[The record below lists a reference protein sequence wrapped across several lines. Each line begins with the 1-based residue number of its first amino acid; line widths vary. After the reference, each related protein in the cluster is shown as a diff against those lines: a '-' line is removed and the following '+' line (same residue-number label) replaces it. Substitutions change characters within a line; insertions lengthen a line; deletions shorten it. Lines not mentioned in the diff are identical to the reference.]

1 MEVCYHKT
9 RPPPIYMVP
18 LLTTPCLAPASF
30 AIIGIALL
38 MAFSGSLRQT
48 VTESHKIGRGLLTEF
63 ITTPI
68 KMFLHWDSFRSKIP
82 SVVPAED
89 SAMRK
94 RFDQYLGYSHN
105 RTQFE
110 EDFWQR
116 RQVERSPLEE
126 LERRKR
132 KRVKSMSKANGWGE
146 ALAEKVRRVSEGGLN
161 V

>member
-1 MEVCYHKT
+1 M
-9 RPPPIYMVP
+9 
-18 LLTTPCLAPASF
+18 LTNPFPAPASF

-48 VTESHKIGRGLLTEF
+48 VAKSHKISRGLWREF
-63 ITTPI
+63 ISNPV
-68 KMFLHWDSFRSKIP
+68 KMFFQWENFKSKIP
-82 SVVPAED
+82 SVVPAGD
-89 SAMRK
+89 SAIRK
-94 RFDQYLGYSHN
+94 RFDQYLGYSIR

>member
-1 MEVCYHKT
+1 
-9 RPPPIYMVP
+9 
-18 LLTTPCLAPASF
+18 
-30 AIIGIALL
+30 
-38 MAFSGSLRQT
+38 
-48 VTESHKIGRGLLTEF
+48 
-63 ITTPI
+63 
-68 KMFLHWDSFRSKIP
+68 
-82 SVVPAED
+82 
-89 SAMRK
+89 MRK
-94 RFDQYLGYSHN
+94 RFDQYLGYSIH
-105 RTQFE
+105 RTQLE